1 MKFKIVLSLLSILL
15 SVGLF
20 AQDDKKEAPKEEGYQ
35 FEITKQLPATPV
47 KDQYRSGTCWSF
59 SGLSFL
65 ESELLRTN
73 KGEFDLSEMFVVRQ
87 AYSVKAER
95 AVRMHGNLNF
105 GGGGAFH
112 DVTLVWDQFGMVPNE
127 AYMGLEIGEDNHIHS
142 EMDAVLDDFVKG
154 VIENKNKKLTPVWHK
169 AFDNVLDAYLGDYPE
184 KFTYKGNE
192 YTPQSFAKEL
202 GLDMND
208 YVEISS
214 YTHHPFYEQFIIEVP
229 DNWAWGQVYNVPLDE
244 MMEIIDNSIDQ
255 GYTVGWASDVS
266 EKGFAYRKGIAV
278 VPEANTEEMSDSE
291 MLKWQEMSEKD
302 KQAQL
307 YKLENPGK
315 EKTITQEL
323 RQQAFDNYETTDDHG
338 MHIVGTAKDQIGNK
352 YYYVKNSWAK
362 SNLYDGYFY
371 ASVPFVQYKTMS
383 IMVHKDAIPKNI
395 KKKLGLK

>member
-1 MKFKIVLSLLSILL
+1 MKSKIVLSLLCVLL
-15 SVGLF
+15 SAGLF
-20 AQDDKKEAPKEEGYQ
+20 AQNDKKEAPQEEGYK

-59 SGLSFL
+59 SGISFL

-87 AYSVKAER
+87 AYSVKAKR

-112 DVTLVWDQFGMVPNE
+112 DVTLVWDQFGIVPNE
-127 AYMGLEIGEDNHIHS
+127 AYKGLEIGEDNHIHG

-169 AFDNVLDAYLGDYPE
+169 AFDNILDAYLGDYPE
-184 KFTYKGNE
+184 KFNYKGKE

-202 GLDMND
+202 GLDMSN

-214 YTHHPFYEQFIIEVP
+214 FTHHPFYEKFIIEVP
-229 DNWAWGQVYNVPLDE
+229 DNWAWGEVYNVPLNE
-244 MMEIIDNSIDQ
+244 MMEIIDYSIEQ

-291 MLKWQEMSEKD
+291 MLKWQEMSEKE

-307 YKLENPGK
+307 FKFDKPGA
-315 EKTITQEL
+315 EKTITQQL
-323 RQQAFDNYETTDDHG
+323 RQEAFDNYETTDDHG
-338 MHIVGTAKDQIGNK
+338 MHIVGTANDQNRNK
-352 YYYVKNSWAK
+352 YYYVKNSWAE

-383 IMVHKDAIPKNI
+383 IMVHKDAIPKTI
-395 KKKLGLK
+395 KKKLGL